1 MNTAEIQSVK
11 QRFGIIGNAPGLNYA
26 INVAMQVAATDLTV
40 LITGESGSGKESFS
54 KIIHSLS
61 VRKHGQ
67 FIAINCGAIPEGTID
82 SELFGHEKGSF
93 TGAVDQRRGYF
104 ETTNGGTIFLDEIG
118 EMPVGTQA
126 RLLRVLENGEFIRV
140 GSSKTQKTDVRVV
153 AATNVN
159 LLAAVEKGRFR
170 EDLYYRL
177 NTVPIFVPP
186 LRERGADIELL
197 FRKFTTDFAER
208 YRIPPMQ
215 LTEAA
220 KNLLIRFPFPGNIR
234 QLKNLAEQISILESE
249 ANRPIEAEVLARYLP
264 QASPAGSRLP
274 MVLPGSG
281 GAGQDTFSERELLY
295 KVLFDM
301 RRDMTDLKKLV
312 LDILGND
319 QHGGQILNKHKDLF
333 SDAVRAVDD
342 GQYADGSPA
351 ETEPGYV
358 NGSFT
363 GSAQAGSTRLLP
375 PPDRYDPLRATTPE
389 RGTLVADD
397 LDVADTADVAIEVED
412 IPHETEEDSLSLER
426 QEKEMIV
433 KALRRSNNRRKNA
446 AQALG
451 ISERTLY
458 RKIKQYQ
465 IDED

>member
-1 MNTAEIQSVK
+1 MNLQEIQSVK
-11 QRFGIIGNAPGLNYA
+11 QRFGIIGSAPALNYA

-61 VRKHGQ
+61 HRKHGQ

-93 TGAVDQRRGYF
+93 TGAVDQRKGYF

-118 EMPVGTQA
+118 EMPIGTQA

-140 GSSKTQKTDVRVV
+140 GSSKVMKTDVRVV

-159 LLAAVEKGRFR
+159 LMEAVEKGRFR

-186 LRERGADIELL
+186 LRERGEDIELL

-208 YRIPPMQ
+208 YRIKPIQ
-215 LTEAA
+215 LTEPA
-220 KNLLIRFPFPGNIR
+220 KQMLLRYPFPGNIR
-234 QLKNLAEQISILESE
+234 QLKNMAEQISILESDH
-249 ANRPIEAEVLARYLP
+249 ARPVDTDVLGRYLP
-264 QASPAGSRLP
+264 QQQPASRMPVMVPSAAGS
-274 MVLPGSG
+274 GS
-281 GAGQDTFSERELLY
+281 AENFNEREILY
-295 KVLFDM
+295 KVLFDL

-312 LDILGND
+312 LEVLGNE
-319 QHGGQILNKHKDLF
+319 QYGRQILNNHKELF
-333 SDAVRAVDD
+333 DTLQTDTYVPS
-342 GQYADGSPA
+342 
-351 ETEPGYV
+351 TEPSETHV
-358 NGSFT
+358 
-363 GSAQAGSTRLLP
+363 AKLLP
-375 PPDRYDPLRATTPE
+375 PAE
-389 RGTLVADD
+389 AI
-397 LDVADTADVAIEVED
+397 DTYNDIDEDEEITIED
-412 IPHETEEDSLSLER
+412 ISHETEEDDSLSLEKK
-426 QEKEMIV
+426 EKEMIV
-433 KALRRSNNRRKNA
+433 KALRRNNNKRKYA

-465 IDED
+465 IDEE

>member
-1 MNTAEIQSVK
+1 MNQQEIQSVK
-11 QRFGIIGNAPGLNYA
+11 QRFGIIGNAPALNYA

-61 VRKHGQ
+61 ARKHGQ

-93 TGAVDQRRGYF
+93 TGAVDSRKGYF

-118 EMPVGTQA
+118 EMPLGTQA

-159 LLAAVEKGRFR
+159 LMDAVDKGKFR

-186 LRERGADIELL
+186 LRERGMDIELL

-208 YRIPPMQ
+208 YRIPPLQ
-215 LTEAA
+215 LTDDARQM
-220 KNLLIRFPFPGNIR
+220 LVSFPFPGNIR
-234 QLKNLAEQISILESE
+234 QLKNIAEQISILESE
-249 ANRPIEAEVLARYLP
+249 QNKPIDSETLARYLP
-264 QASPAGSRLP
+264 KSQLP
-274 MVLPGSG
+274 NRSLSLYGHTNG
-281 GAGQDTFSERELLY
+281 TNAENFSERELLY

-301 RRDMTDLKKLV
+301 RRDVNDLKKLMRDV
-312 LDILGND
+312 LGSEHD
-319 QHGGQILNKHKDLF
+319 GGQILHKHKDLF
-333 SDAVRAVDD
+333 DSIAPENDPRTATETAITRFL
-342 GQYADGSPA
+342 PA
-351 ETEPGYV
+351 T
-358 NGSFT
+358 NGSFQT
-363 GSAQAGSTRLLP
+363 GSFPDNPPRNNPSETYGSHP
-375 PPDRYDPLRATTPE
+375 PVQIFDDVDGDVNDEPD
-389 RGTLVADD
+389 
-397 LDVADTADVAIEVED
+397 VED
-412 IPHETEEDSLSLER
+412 VTHETEDDDSLSLER
-426 QEKEMIV
+426 QEKEMIM
-433 KALRRSNNRRKNA
+433 KALRRNNNKRKYA

-458 RKIKQYQ
+458 RKIKQYE
-465 IDED
+465 IDEE